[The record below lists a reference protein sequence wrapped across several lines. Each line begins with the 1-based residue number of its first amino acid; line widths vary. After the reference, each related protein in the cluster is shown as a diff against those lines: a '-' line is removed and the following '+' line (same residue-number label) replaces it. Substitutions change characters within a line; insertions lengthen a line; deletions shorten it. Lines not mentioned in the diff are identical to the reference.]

1 MFAVVAGPS
10 VSISAT
16 TPPAASS
23 RLISPARPDSLLTA
37 KVWVPGCA
45 DRKSRAQPSRAA
57 VTATTASAAPAAGSA
72 ATSTPAATAGTATS
86 TPAMVQV
93 RCPASRSHQARAPEA
108 DNGITGTT
116 PTRPARTNNG
126 TTTTRYATQATT
138 CSTVIFGAS
147 SVTPVTI
154 ETHHDPGATCAVRS
168 NATQ

>member
-45 DRKSRAQPSRAA
+45 DRKSRAQPSRAT
-57 VTATTASAAPAAGSA
+57 VTATTASVAPAAGSA
-72 ATSTPAATAGTATS
+72 ATSTPAATAGTTTS

-93 RCPASRSHQARAPEA
+93 RCPASRSHRANAQAGEPEA
-108 DNGITGTT
+108 GTT
-116 PTRPARTNNG
+116 PPSRPARTNNG
-126 TTTTRYATQATT
+126 TTTARYTTQATT

-154 ETHHDPGATCAVRS
+154 ETH
-168 NATQ
+168 